1 MSDFIPRKNIVVYL
15 YKNGEIDVLFEILF
29 EVKTPGERVG
39 PLNLLQIKIT
49 RQTDFKRL

>member
-1 MSDFIPRKNIVVYL
+1 MSDFIPRKNAKLLFIYT
-15 YKNGEIDVLFEILF
+15 KNGEIDVLF
-29 EVKTPGERVG
+29 EVKTPGERVR